1 MMSRRTIR
9 IIALFLALLMVG
21 ASTFLGYDV
30 FTDKP
35 LTDSFVEP
43 SQALEDNL

>member
-1 MMSRRTIR
+1 MSRRTIR
-9 IIALFLALLMVG
+9 IVALLLAILMVG
-21 ASTFLGYDV
+21 ASTLLGYDV

-43 SQALEDNL
+43 RPATEDNL